1 MQTKERKN
9 TEISERISKL
19 IDSLGVKPNAFA
31 IGLGYSRSQT
41 IYDILNGKSAPSF
54 DFFNKLALSE
64 YSEIIN
70 MDWVLTGRGKILRS
84 NNLRKE
90 KESTSA
96 EENIFATKIPENTI
110 KSNDGEI
117 DGGID
122 GKRKL
127 QKTPSNPEYPKIE
140 EHFEQNIADATVD
153 KVFKLRTDRLIDRQQ
168 IPIYDIEAVA
178 GLVPLFAERY
188 NQSVIEVMETTL
200 IPKCDGGLRIVGDSM
215 YPLLKS
221 GDIVFYKQ
229 IHDIKHCIIWGEMYL
244 ISFDIDGDEYVS
256 VKYLQKSDIPD
267 HVVLVSY
274 NEHHKPMEIHISRIR
289 ALAFIKASLRLNSI
303 K

>member
-1 MQTKERKN
+1 MQKKEHKN

-19 IDSLGVKPNAFA
+19 IEALGIKPNAFA
-31 IGLGYSRSQT
+31 LALGYNRSQT
-41 IYDILNGKSAPSF
+41 IYDIVKGKSAPSF
-54 DFFNKLALSE
+54 DFFNKLAMSE
-64 YSEIIN
+64 YSEILN
-70 MDWVLTGRGKILRS
+70 MDWVLTGRGEILLS
-84 NNLRKE
+84 KTPEKPYKENVGKFVGENVGFPKLRK
-90 KESTSA
+90 SHT
-96 EENIFATKIPENTI
+96 
-110 KSNDGEI
+110 
-117 DGGID
+117 
-122 GKRKL
+122 
-127 QKTPSNPEYPKIE
+127 NPEYPTGE
-140 EHFEQNIADATVD
+140 ESFEKNVADVVVD

-168 IPIYDIEAVA
+168 IPIYDMEAVA

-229 IHDIKHCIIWGEMYL
+229 VHDIMYSIIWGEMYL

-256 VKYLQKSDIPD
+256 VKYLQKSDTPD
-267 HVVLVSY
+267 HIVLVSY
-274 NEHHKPMEIHISRIR
+274 NEHHKPMEIHVNRIR
-289 ALAFIKASLRLNSI
+289 ALAFIKASLRLNSL